1 MPLMDNFDIII
12 EIQEPT
18 PRQLAHQGF
27 MIDHRMLVKESLNYR
42 DALLRILRD
51 RIDFSTYPDKEVLVI
66 KYKRTGSHKFDY
78 SSLKSK
84 KAKAQIRRVLED
96 SHPIVC

>member
-1 MPLMDNFDIII
+1 MDNFDIII

-18 PRQLAHQGF
+18 PRQLTKQGF
-27 MIDHRMLVKESLNYR
+27 LINHRMLVKESQFYR
-42 DALLRILRD
+42 EALLRVLRD

-66 KYKRTGSHKFDY
+66 KYKRTGSHKIDY
-78 SSLKSK
+78 SSLKNK
-84 KAKAQIRRVLED
+84 IAKAQIRRVLED